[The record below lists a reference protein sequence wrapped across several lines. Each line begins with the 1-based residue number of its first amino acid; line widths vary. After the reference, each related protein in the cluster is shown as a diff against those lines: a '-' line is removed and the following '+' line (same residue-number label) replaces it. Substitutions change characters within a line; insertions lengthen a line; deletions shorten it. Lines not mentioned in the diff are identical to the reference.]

1 MIDPPFQLSTN
12 ESGSSPLHQVKSEP
26 SRCRVIFLTLRIGL
40 WLGRYRLGQSSIK
53 TPALGRREKL
63 GECFE
68 VYWRGKDHPQLA
80 MLPPLQIEM
89 NED

>member
-1 MIDPPFQLSTN
+1 
-12 ESGSSPLHQVKSEP
+12 
-26 SRCRVIFLTLRIGL
+26 L